1 MSTKLLC
8 FTIFRATFFRCFC
21 PNGPICPC
29 QCGCGCFDETS
40 GRIAQTGMI
49 ILFLFNISLFQYTV
63 PIFYSVF
70 FSCHDTTTTIF
81 DVLFLTYYLLLLY
94 SNLLNLLNV
103 ALKMNYRDPK
113 FATTKILTTAILNKL
128 TRCPIQFAIFKKF
141 LSFLYLC
148 LKCFIDVWYSKN
160 KFIYHKI
167 CRTPCIC
174 FILIVGMTPPN
185 QIYAHKRSL
194 LEKCSIC
201 IF

>member
-1 MSTKLLC
+1 MWLWLFWWNIWKNRTNRYDNFVSFQYFSFSVYC
-8 FTIFRATFFRCFC
+8 S
-21 PNGPICPC
+21 N
-29 QCGCGCFDETS
+29 
-40 GRIAQTGMI
+40 
-49 ILFLFNISLFQYTV
+49 FLFS
-63 PIFYSVF
+63 F

-103 ALKMNYRDPK
+103 ALKMNYRNQK

>member
-1 MSTKLLC
+1 MSTELLR
-8 FTIFRATFFRCFC
+8 FTIFRATFFRRFC

-49 ILFLFNISLFQYTV
+49 TLFLFNISLFQYTV

-81 DVLFLTYYLLLLY
+81 DVLFLTYYLLLY

-103 ALKMNYRDPK
+103 ALKMNYRDQK

-128 TRCPIQFAIFKKF
+128 TRCFYLFYLYVWNVLSISGIQKTNLFATKF
-141 LSFLYLC
+141 TGHP
-148 LKCFIDVWYSKN
+148 V
-160 KFIYHKI
+160 
-167 CRTPCIC
+167 
-174 FILIVGMTPPN
+174 FILFW
-185 QIYAHKRSL
+185 L
-194 LEKCSIC
+194 LAWRH
-201 IF
+201 